1 MSRSP
6 QQTPR
11 VLIVEDEYLVRDMI
25 VNEMEHAGFEVL
37 HAASAEDALAMSSK
51 LDRLDLLF
59 TDIRLPGMNGWQLA
73 EQIRVRYAEIPV
85 IYASGY
91 AERVAPLPRSKFLQ
105 KPYMPSQVFKAAA
118 DFGIKL
124 PVPPSN

>member
-1 MSRSP
+1 MLEAP
-6 QQTPR
+6 
-11 VLIVEDEYLVRDMI
+11 
-25 VNEMEHAGFEVL
+25 
-37 HAASAEDALAMSSK
+37 SAEDALK
-51 LDRLDLLF
+51 LTSAIDRLDLLF

-73 EQIRVRYAEIPV
+73 EEIRGRYAEVPV

-91 AERVAPLPRSKFLQ
+91 AERVTPLPRSKFLQ

-124 PVPPSN
+124 PSAPSN

>member
-1 MSRSP
+1 MLQP
-6 QQTPR
+6 PR
-11 VLIVEDEYLVRDMI
+11 VLVVEDEFLVRDII
-25 VNEMEHAGFEVL
+25 VREMSLAGFEVL
-37 HAASAEDALAMSSK
+37 EAPSAEDALTLTSA

-73 EQIRVRYAEIPV
+73 EQIRVRYTQVPV

-91 AERVAPLPRSKFLQ
+91 AERVTPLPRSKFLQ

-124 PVPPSN
+124 PDPPSN

>member
-1 MSRSP
+1 MDP
-6 QQTPR
+6 TLQTPR
-11 VLIVEDEYLVRDMI
+11 VLVVEDEFLVRDMI
-25 VNEMEHAGFEVL
+25 VHEMMHAGFEVL
-37 HAASAEDALAMSSK
+37 EAASAEDALTLSSAI
-51 LDRLDLLF
+51 DRLDLLF

-73 EQIRVRYAEIPV
+73 EQIRVRYAEVPV

-91 AERVAPLPRSKFLQ
+91 AERVTLLPRSRFLQ

-124 PVPPSN
+124 PADPSN

>member
-1 MSRSP
+1 MTQP
-6 QQTPR
+6 PR
-11 VLIVEDEYLVRDMI
+11 VLVVEDEYLVRDMI
-25 VNEMEHAGFEVL
+25 VHEMGLAGFDVVE
-37 HAASAEDALAMSSK
+37 APSAEEALKLAAG

-73 EQIRVRYAEIPV
+73 ELIRGRYAEVPV

-91 AERVAPLPRSKFLQ
+91 AERVTPLPRSKFLH

-118 DFGIKL
+118 EFGIKL
-124 PVPPSN
+124 PNDFTD